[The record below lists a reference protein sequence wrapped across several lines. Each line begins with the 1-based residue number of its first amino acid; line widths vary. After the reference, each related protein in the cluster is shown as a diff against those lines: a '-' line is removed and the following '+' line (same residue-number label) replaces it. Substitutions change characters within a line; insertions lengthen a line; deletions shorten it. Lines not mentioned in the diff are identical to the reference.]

1 MTTRTRRYVRVIASD
16 RGYLTFMVLLPIVL
30 GALIRLIPT
39 APDGLAGPPGKNN
52 QISTLLLI
60 LVICAC
66 LSGTASSIREL
77 VKERPIYIRERAAGL
92 SSGAYL
98 FSKLLVLGVISIV
111 QSFLLV
117 LLGVAGRS
125 PMPAHG
131 AFLTGAP
138 LIEIMLGI
146 AVLAV
151 ASMCLGL
158 LVSALVSTSEKA
170 MPFLVLLTMAQ
181 VILSGGVLLLTS
193 PLTYLAA
200 IAPSRWGY
208 AAVATTVDYDTISP
222 PAVFGTI
229 IDPLWKQSSGN
240 WLRDMGLMIGLAA
253 VFSVLTWIQLRRIG
267 PRRRKG

>member
-1 MTTRTRRYVRVIASD
+1 M
-16 RGYLTFMVLLPIVL
+16 

-39 APDGLAGPPGKNN
+39 SPDGLAGPPGKNN

-131 AFLTGAP
+131 AFLPGSP

-181 VILSGGVLLLTS
+181 VILSGGLLLLTG
-193 PLTYLAA
+193 PLSDLAA

-208 AAVATTVDYDTISP
+208 AAVATTVNFDTISP
-222 PAVFGTI
+222 PAKDGGI
-229 IDPLWKQSSGN
+229 IDPVWTQSSSN